1 LEQERQV
8 KVKTSYLILMLIQDM
23 QLSYDNLIKLISNIV
38 L

>member
-1 LEQERQV
+1 LEQERQA
-8 KVKTSYLILMLIQDM
+8 KVKTYYLILMLIQDM